1 MDQLEVQKICQQV
14 RRVLVSM
21 RFLLR
26 TPLLEQ
32 EQMALLR
39 ACHAHVG
46 QYYEHLFKLVGSARA
61 DYLLQSV
68 YLQVLQSEQRGSD
81 EFVTRKREERANV

>member
-1 MDQLEVQKICQQV
+1 MDQPEVQEICQQV

-46 QYYEHLFKLVGSARA
+46 QYYERLFKLLGPDDA
-61 DYLLQSV
+61 DHVLQNV
-68 YLQVLQSEQRGSD
+68 YLHVLQSEQRGRD
-81 EFVTRKREERANV
+81 EFFIR